1 MNTTNT
7 PPEEHLP
14 DPNDAFVRFL
24 GQIAKVQHDQRLLIL
39 VSHGVLELLVNGLI
53 DTKCKNAKRIAS
65 DSRGYPHS
73 ARLLILNE
81 IGAISNEQLKQYD
94 AFRRLR
100 NRAAHDP
107 LFSVTTSDLE
117 PFSQYYQKTNLY
129 LLCTAIVA
137 SLWNDHVPV
146 LAARFLPSMSEAIQ
160 AEQRATVQ
168 RTEDAKLRTLNTV
181 DPTEPRDG
189 DTSS

>member
-1 MNTTNT
+1 MNSTTT
-7 PPEEHLP
+7 PPEENFP

-53 DTKCKNAKRIAS
+53 DAKCKNAKRIGS

-107 LFSVTTSDLE
+107 LFSVTAPDLE
-117 PFSQYYQKTNLY
+117 HFSEYYREPSLY
-129 LLCTAIVA
+129 LLCTAIVT

-160 AEQRATVQ
+160 AEQVSISERAEGT
-168 RTEDAKLRTLNTV
+168 K
-181 DPTEPRDG
+181 
-189 DTSS
+189 